1 MLLGKKPFSA
11 EARHVRPSLVGLLLL
26 DILFLVAS
34 LLFGQAHPPLTTPH
48 FELYQ
53 PHDWRKPPM
62 GVLGLLRTKPQV
74 YFNFKVFHS

>member
-11 EARHVRPSLVGLLLL
+11 EAGHVKRPLPGFLLLYYL
-26 DILFLVAS
+26 CLVAS
-34 LLFGQAHPPLTTPH
+34 PLYGQSNPPLATPH

-62 GVLGLLRTKPQV
+62 GVLGLLQTKPQV